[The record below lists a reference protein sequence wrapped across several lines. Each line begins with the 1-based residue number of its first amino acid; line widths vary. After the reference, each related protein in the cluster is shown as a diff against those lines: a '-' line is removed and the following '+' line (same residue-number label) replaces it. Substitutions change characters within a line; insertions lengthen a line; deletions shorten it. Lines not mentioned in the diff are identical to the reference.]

1 MPAGPLG
8 EMRHALRIFGRLV
21 ALRYK
26 ARLMYPAAYYAFLAT
41 KLIGYVSEYAVLWLL
56 VSRFKTIAGWTLPEL
71 LLLHSLN
78 VISYTLAASFVYH
91 VARNIEQYVVTG
103 ELDTVLLQPV
113 HPLVWLCGFFYS
125 PTHVSQTILG
135 LGVLFGQRSQLWWDL
150 PVLDSLRL
158 HQTMYRLPEARFAD
172 NLRLLDE
179 LLELG
184 PLLNKAVRQLS
195 LGQRARANLALCL
208 LHDPELV
215 VLDEPTIGLD
225 VLVKDRIRLFLR
237 RLNQERGTTVFLT
250 SHDMADVEAV
260 CERIVVIDEGRILFD
275 GSLGA
280 IKRQYLH
287 ERLVK
292 VTLAQPAVLPAWA
305 GIRPVGV
312 EGTDR
317 PVHTLAFNP
326 EETPVSEL
334 LSRIVTALPVA
345 DLSLDEPSIEA
356 VVRRLQLGEGST
368 TPVTTRSV

>member
-1 MPAGPLG
+1 MIDGGANSMIRTEGLVKHYRVTEHRQG
-8 EMRHALRIFGRLV
+8 RWAALRDLLAPQARTIEALRGV
-21 ALRYK
+21 ALEIRQGELVGVIGRNGAGK
-26 ARLMYPAAYYAFLAT
+26 ST
-41 KLIGYVSEYAVLWLL
+41 LIKVLTGLL
-56 VSRFKTIAGWTLPEL
+56 VPTAG
-71 LLLHSLN
+71 
-78 VISYTLAASFVYH
+78 
-91 VARNIEQYVVTG
+91 
-103 ELDTVLLQPV
+103 TVE
-113 HPLVWLCGFFYS
+113 
-125 PTHVSQTILG
+125 TLG
-135 LGVLFGQRSQLWWDL
+135 LIPSRRRRHLAYRIGVLFGQRSQLWWDL

-158 HQTMYRLPEARFAD
+158 HQTMYRLPEAHFAD

-215 VLDEPTIGLD
+215 FLDEPTIGLD

-237 RLNQERGTTVFLT
+237 RLNQERGTTVLLT

-260 CERIVVIDEGRILFD
+260 CKRIVVIDEGRILFD

-280 IKRQYLH
+280 TKRQYLR

-292 VTLAQPAVLPAWA
+292 VTLAQPAVLPAWP

-317 PVHTLAFNP
+317 PVHTLAFDPN
-326 EETPVSEL
+326 ETPVSEL
-334 LSRIVTALPVA
+334 LSRIVTSLPVA
-345 DLSLDEPSIEA
+345 DLSLDEPGIEA
-356 VVRRLQLGEGST
+356 VVRRLQL
-368 TPVTTRSV
+368 